1 MLVVGAV
8 DSGVESTG
16 SSVVGGVVDAGVVVE
31 LDSAVVVDE
40 VPPDEPDDGDRYV
53 PLTWVAPAV

>member
-1 MLVVGAV
+1 MDSGGAV
-8 DSGVESTG
+8 EAGAVE
-16 SSVVGGVVDAGVVVE
+16 AGVVVE